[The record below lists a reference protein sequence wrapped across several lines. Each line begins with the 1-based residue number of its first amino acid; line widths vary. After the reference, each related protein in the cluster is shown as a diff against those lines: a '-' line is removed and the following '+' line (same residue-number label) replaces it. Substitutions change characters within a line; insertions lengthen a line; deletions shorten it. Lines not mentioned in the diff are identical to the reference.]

1 MLYTCAYSYLL
12 YLVYVWLSF
21 YLHAVVL
28 SAGVGD
34 TVRRRL
40 SNASVSKNLKQ
51 YVMQSSS
58 HVFHFSDSPKKRTH
72 EWTNGYFR
80 RTKSSN
86 RLQLLNALESNV
98 LFDGAD
104 KRSPPRQQR
113 VFVYGHDDRLAID
126 PSRVK
131 HYPYF
136 NIVRLLGSGVGCTGT
151 LLTPT
156 YVLTAAHCVHDGD
169 AFKPKLG
176 MLKVFIPHSHG
187 DLVRFISNI
196 SVPSQWG
203 KAGAN
208 AKRAKF
214 DYAVL
219 HLNLAVYG
227 RHDFMPLHV
236 PSQRLINEDLYFLG
250 FHYDTASMS
259 KTKCSESLKHLMYG
273 NNVLLSQCDSSVGN
287 SGATLFYENPRTR
300 ERKIIGL
307 VSNTADLSWRKSNR
321 WYRVTYI
328 TLLTPDKIKD
338 ICDMVFPEG
347 REYNVCPPFTYRKYS
362 RESMMW

>member
-21 YLHAVVL
+21 YQHVVVL
-28 SAGVGD
+28 SEGVGD
-34 TVRRRL
+34 TVRSRL
-40 SNASVSKNLKQ
+40 SNVSVSKDLKQ

-58 HVFHFSDSPKKRTH
+58 HVFHLYDSPKKRRF
-72 EWTNGYFR
+72 EWTNFR
-80 RTKSSN
+80 RTKSSD
-86 RLQLLNALESNV
+86 RLMLLKALEDNV
-98 LFDGAD
+98 LFDGGN

-113 VFVYGHDDRLAID
+113 VFVYGQDDRLAID

-136 NIVRLLGSGVGCTGT
+136 NIVRLLGGGIGCTGT

-169 AFKPKLG
+169 SFKSKLG

-187 DLVRFISNI
+187 DLIRFISNI

-203 KAGAN
+203 KTAAN

-250 FHYDTASMS
+250 FHYDTSSMS
-259 KTKCSESLKHLMYG
+259 KTKCSENLKHVMYG
-273 NNVLLSQCDSSVGN
+273 KNVLLSQCDSSVGN

-328 TLLTPDKIKD
+328 TLLTPDKIMD

-347 REYNVCPPFTYRKYS
+347 KEYNVCPPFTYRKNL
-362 RESMMW
+362 RDSMMW

>member
-1 MLYTCAYSYLL
+1 MLYKCAYSHLYLL
-12 YLVYVWLSF
+12 YLWLSF
-21 YLHAVVL
+21 YLHVVVL

-34 TVRRRL
+34 TVRKHL
-40 SNASVSKNLKQ
+40 SNVSVSKNLNQ
-51 YVMQSSS
+51 YVMQNSSS
-58 HVFHFSDSPKKRTH
+58 VFQLHESPKKRIH
-72 EWTNGYFR
+72 EWTNNEFFR
-80 RTKSSN
+80 RTKSN
-86 RLQLLNALESNV
+86 KRLQLLNALESNV
-98 LFDGAD
+98 LFGVAD
-104 KRSPPRQQR
+104 KRSPLHQR

-136 NIVRLLGSGVGCTGT
+136 NIVRLLGGGVGCTGT

-156 YVLTAAHCVHDGD
+156 YVLTAAHCVHNGD
-169 AFKPKLG
+169 TFKPKLG
-176 MLKVFIPHSHG
+176 LLKVFIPHSHG

-203 KAGAN
+203 RAGAS
-208 AKRAKF
+208 AKRAKY

-250 FHYDTASMS
+250 FHYDTASMA

-307 VSNTADLSWRKSNR
+307 VSNTADLRKSNR

-338 ICDMVFPEG
+338 ICDLVFPEG
-347 REYNVCPPFTYRKYS
+347 IEYNVCPPFTYRKQS
-362 RESMMW
+362 RDSIIW